1 MKTLKWAMCFVV
13 SATLTIVL
21 VSCGGPRALRAPS
34 GYRCAGM
41 AFSPDGSALAMAYDA
56 HESPHRGMVL
66 ELRAWPS
73 LKRRW
78 RVEVEEEYGSIMSPV
93 AFSPGGDELALLTRY
108 RLWRY
113 SIEGELLTDI
123 PFQEDPRIAG
133 EGLPLTVRYVPDG
146 SLAVLIDRD
155 GSLFLVR
162 YDREGNPSGDAIPV
176 GDESWISWSRPFSA
190 DGRFLAYV
198 EEFHVVGLVDLTTG
212 EVKEWDL
219 REKLRV
225 KPSGDWLRAVW
236 GVAVH
241 PRGTEIAL
249 GLRADQPG
257 LPQVMRLDAASGEVI
272 EEFLPAEG
280 EDAFICALTYSRDGS
295 LLAAMACSSPFKGT
309 LVLRSLATGGL
320 EPVCDSEKDES
331 CLSRYISFS
340 PQARFLALLRGN
352 RVVFVKVPEQE

>member
-1 MKTLKWAMCFVV
+1 
-13 SATLTIVL
+13 
-21 VSCGGPRALRAPS
+21 
-34 GYRCAGM
+34 M

-56 HESPHRGMVL
+56 HKSPHRGMVL

-78 RVEVEEEYGSIMSPV
+78 RVEVEEGYGSIMSPV
-93 AFSPGGDELALLTRY
+93 AFSPGGDELALLTRS
-108 RLWRY
+108 RLRRY
-113 SIEGELLTDI
+113 AVKGELIGEI
-123 PFQEDPRIAG
+123 PIRNDPRVAEEDI
-133 EGLPLTVRYVPDG
+133 PLTVRYVPDG
-146 SLAVLIDRD
+146 SLAVLVDRD

-162 YDREGNPSGDAIPV
+162 YGREGNPSGDAIPV

-198 EEFHVVGLVDLTTG
+198 EEFHVVGLVDLVTG
-212 EVKEWDL
+212 EVKKWDL
-219 REKLRV
+219 REKLGV
-225 KPSGDWLRAVW
+225 KPSGAWLRAVW

-241 PRGTEIAL
+241 PQGTEIAL

-257 LPQVMRLDAASGEVI
+257 LPRVIRLDAVSGEVI

-309 LVLRSLATGGL
+309 LFLRSLATGEL
-320 EPVCDSEKDES
+320 KPVCDSEKDER
-331 CLSRYISFS
+331 CLGHHLTFS
-340 PQARFLALLRGN
+340 PQARYLALLHGDRA
-352 RVVFVKVPEQE
+352 VFVEVPE